1 MPPNPN
7 AAPPA
12 HSATTRAFVQ
22 WIRSAAPYIHAFR
35 GRTFVIA
42 FGGEVVAD
50 DTFLG
55 IIHDLNL
62 LHSLGVHLV
71 VVHGSRPQI
80 EAILKQQ
87 DIESR
92 YAFGLRI
99 TDAETMDCVLEANG
113 QVRSRIEALLS
124 LGIANSPM
132 AGARI
137 RVSSG
142 NFITAK
148 PLGVLDGI
156 DMQLTGEVRRVDTDA
171 IQQRLDDGDIVL
183 ISPLGYSPTG
193 EIFNLA
199 LEEVATQ
206 VAVRIAA
213 HKLVF
218 LMETEG
224 VRNGRR
230 QLLTELSTKDA
241 EALLARS
248 RGKLPP
254 DVQHYLPCAIR
265 ACDNGVKRAHL
276 ISRHVDG
283 ALLLE
288 LFTRDGVGTM
298 IASAPL
304 AHMRSATIDDVGGIL
319 QIIEPLEEQGI
330 LVRRSRERLEM
341 EIERFVVAEH
351 DNAIIGCAGLY
362 AFPDEKAGELAALA
376 VHPDFRR
383 EGYGEALMSEIEA
396 RARKLKLAELFVLT
410 TRASQWFLE
419 RGYHT
424 AAIADLPRQKQA
436 LYNYQRK
443 SQVYRKDLN
452 SLQGARHGAHGP
464 LRQARP
470 RGRRAR
476 FAAVPGRARQAH
488 LRERVEGSVA
498 GVAQA
503 PDDARQRESPVA
515 RRCAR
520 AEVARRADGAALLRR
535 RRRDALGLRSAE
547 VVSEGRSAE
556 AADARP

>member
-1 MPPNPN
+1 MPPIPN
-7 AAPPA
+7 AAPAA

-62 LHSLGVHLV
+62 LHSLGVHIV

-80 EAILKQQ
+80 EAILAQQ

-92 YAFGLRI
+92 YAFGLRV
-99 TDAETMDCVLEANG
+99 TDAETMDCVLEASG
-113 QVRSRIEALLS
+113 QVKSRIEALLS

-148 PLGVLDGI
+148 PLGVRDGV
-156 DMQLTGEVRRVDTDA
+156 DMQLTGEVRRVDVDA
-171 IQQRLDDGDIVL
+171 IRQRLDDEDIVL

-206 VAVRIAA
+206 VAVRLDA

-230 QLLTELSTKDA
+230 QLLTELSTRDA
-241 EALLARS
+241 EAILAAGGR
-248 RGKLPP
+248 KLPP
-254 DVQHYLPCAIR
+254 DVQHYLPYAVR

-276 ISRHVDG
+276 ISRHLDG

-298 IASAPL
+298 VAAAPL
-304 AHMRSATIDDVGGIL
+304 AHMRSATIDDVGGIIA
-319 QIIEPLEEQGI
+319 IIAPLEEQGI

-341 EIERFVVAEH
+341 EIERFVVGEH
-351 DNAIIGCAGLY
+351 DNAIIGCAALY
-362 AFPDEKAGELAALA
+362 AFPEEKVGELAALA
-376 VHPDFRR
+376 VHPDFQR
-383 EGYGEALMSEIEA
+383 EGYGEALLLEIEA
-396 RARKLKLAELFVLT
+396 RARRLKIGTLFVLT
-410 TRASQWFLE
+410 TRTSQWFLE
-419 RGYHT
+419 RGFRNAT
-424 AAIADLPRQKQA
+424 VGDLPQQKQA

-443 SQVYRKDLN
+443 SHVYAKKL
-452 SLQGARHGAHGP
+452 
-464 LRQARP
+464 
-470 RGRRAR
+470 
-476 FAAVPGRARQAH
+476 
-488 LRERVEGSVA
+488 
-498 GVAQA
+498 
-503 PDDARQRESPVA
+503 
-515 RRCAR
+515 
-520 AEVARRADGAALLRR
+520 
-535 RRRDALGLRSAE
+535 
-547 VVSEGRSAE
+547 
-556 AADARP
+556 